1 MLNYHAWD
9 MCSLVVTNS
18 GMIEC
23 HDAEAIFGEDGN
35 VQMRHSGAVT
45 SLPLVGIK
53 VCGVG
58 L

>member
-9 MCSLVVTNS
+9 MCRLVVTNS

-23 HDAEAIFGEDGN
+23 HDAEATVGVDGG
-35 VQMRHSGAVT
+35 VQMRDSGTVT
-45 SLPLVGIK
+45 ALPAVGIK
-53 VCGVG
+53 VCGVK